1 MTSADDEIL
10 RLRHERLMKMSEK
23 LLYMMDYADSQ
34 VERFKSIL
42 TSRDDPLASFCAV
55 VFLRSD
61 IPSRI
66 YNFFK
71 SLPLTKAELD
81 FPSEINNFFT
91 MPPTIEEH
99 MS

>member
-1 MTSADDEIL
+1 MTSADNEIL

-55 VFLRSD
+55 VVCLVVC
-61 IPSRI
+61 
-66 YNFFK
+66 
-71 SLPLTKAELD
+71 LVPLQIW
-81 FPSEINNFFT
+81 F
-91 MPPTIEEH
+91 
-99 MS
+99 

>member
-55 VFLRSD
+55 VVCLVVC
-61 IPSRI
+61 
-66 YNFFK
+66 
-71 SLPLTKAELD
+71 LVPLQIW
-81 FPSEINNFFT
+81 F
-91 MPPTIEEH
+91 
-99 MS
+99 